1 MANLTQNR
9 AVVAYTTIMN
19 MGQKVSGK
27 PAFALFK
34 LKQTLKGIVEFQ
46 SEEEMKLVEKYGATV
61 TEDGRILP
69 GDDAEKFAEL
79 VKEKEELGNMECD
92 VVPVEIDLDSIP
104 EITMN
109 EIEALDGFVIFK

>member
-1 MANLTQNR
+1 MGKLTQHM
-9 AVVAYTTIMN
+9 AVVAYSTIIR
-19 MGQKVSGK
+19 MGQKVAGK
-27 PAFALFK
+27 AAFSLFR
-34 LKQTLKGIVEFQ
+34 LKQSLKQIVEFQ

-61 TEDGRILP
+61 TDDGRILP
-69 GDDAEKFAEL
+69 VDDAEKFAEL